1 MQSSMSDVPKEKTA
15 GWAVLGLAVFG
26 VLRSSQWDWLMPKA
40 AAPVAPLGLSPV
52 IWLIIAGVVLLG
64 LFARREEAVLAAGG
78 EPLLDIRL
86 LKILRLRA
94 GLTGMASQQFMI
106 MGIFF
111 VLPVY
116 LQTVLGY
123 DSLQTGITIL
133 PLSLSLFVCALLGAS
148 LTTRMSPRRIIRIG
162 LMAMLAG
169 AVLLI
174 AFTGPDLR
182 SIGFA
187 LALALVGAGNGLQV
201 SQLGNI
207 IMSSVP
213 ATRGSEAGGLQG
225 TSMNLGASLGT
236 ALVGSILIA
245 SLVSNFQ
252 TAVLA
257 NPVLA
262 DVSSEIAAAAEQ
274 SANFVTIEQV
284 RAGAEQ
290 AGLSPEQVD
299 AVAVEYADA
308 QIAALKAA
316 FAVVALAALVGLWY
330 LRRLPTKAGTG
341 DPDDFPSPVDEAI
354 PALSG

>member
-1 MQSSMSDVPKEKTA
+1 M
-15 GWAVLGLAVFG
+15 
-26 VLRSSQWDWLMPKA
+26 
-40 AAPVAPLGLSPV
+40 
-52 IWLIIAGVVLLG
+52 
-64 LFARREEAVLAAGG
+64 
-78 EPLLDIRL
+78 
-86 LKILRLRA
+86 
-94 GLTGMASQQFMI
+94 
-106 MGIFF
+106 
-111 VLPVY
+111 
-116 LQTVLGY
+116 
-123 DSLQTGITIL
+123 

-148 LTTRMSPRRIIRIG
+148 LTTRMSPRRIIGIG
-162 LMAMLAG
+162 LMAMLIG

-245 SLVSNFQ
+245 SLVTNFQ

-257 NPVLA
+257 NPVLT

-274 SANFVTIEQV
+274 SANFVTTEQV
-284 RAGAEQ
+284 RGGRGTGGPDPRAG
-290 AGLSPEQVD
+290 GCGTT
-299 AVAVEYADA
+299 EYADA

-316 FAVVALAALVGLWY
+316 FAVVALAALAGLWY
-330 LRRLPTKAGTG
+330 VRRLPTKAGTG
-341 DPDDFPSPVDEAI
+341 DPEEFPLRTVRRPRAERMMEYR
-354 PALSG
+354 